1 MRRFSGLRF
10 ISKLKDKFFD
20 KLPLTKTLCKMSIEN
35 KLIKTPKYSYY
46 KKKFEKD
53 GSDAKAK
60 RFDKLKSQA
69 RIDRVNE
76 LAKNM
81 NEK

>member
-1 MRRFSGLRF
+1 
-10 ISKLKDKFFD
+10 
-20 KLPLTKTLCKMSIEN
+20 MSIEN